1 MKKARGPEEVLR
13 RDPEADQPAGPE
25 SAGRARIDGTE
36 TDTEGHMMLPD
47 PSAGR
52 HVAQAREREIQRKL
66 QSREATAQ
74 PRRPFFKRGK

>member
-1 MKKARGPEEVLR
+1 MAKPRGPEGLQP
-13 RDPEADQPAGPE
+13 RDPEADEPAGPD
-25 SAGRARIDGTE
+25 SGRARTAGTE
-36 TDTEGHMMLPD
+36 PDTEGHMMLPD

>member
-1 MKKARGPEEVLR
+1 MSKARGPEGLQT
-13 RDPEADQPAGPE
+13 PEPDEQPAGPA
-25 SAGRARIDGTE
+25 SGRARATNDE
-36 TDTEGHMMLPD
+36 PDTEGHMLLPD
-47 PSAGR
+47 PGAGR

>member
-1 MKKARGPEEVLR
+1 MSKLRGPEGLKP
-13 RDPEADQPAGPE
+13 RDSDADQPGPDG
-25 SAGRARIDGTE
+25 GRARIDGTE
-36 TDTEGHMMLPD
+36 SDTEGHMMLPD